1 MASDTSVGFTRS
13 LTTLLTGTVLAQ
25 AIPFLAAPV
34 IARLFGAPQFAL
46 FGGMIAVFNVLS
58 VLVTGRYELAV
69 MVPKERS
76 EAAHL
81 VRGGLLFCVLASV
94 GIYGLLLAFHRP
106 LELHTGIVSLHN
118 VLAVLALLAL
128 FAGTQQVVQ
137 QWLLRERAFK
147 AMAQVKVVQA
157 LGITALTLL
166 AGWLGWKEGLV
177 LGYLGGWLLF
187 AGATVFLM
195 MRTAPLPDAWDRRRS
210 LNALAH
216 YKDWPLH
223 NAWPAL
229 LNAMASGGA
238 VIYMGLFYN
247 AETAGQHNF
256 ARQYLL
262 VPISMVTVALGQVV
276 FERMSSRIRERQAI
290 GSELRRIVYA
300 LVLLALAGGLV
311 VTLAGPWL
319 FDLVF
324 GAQWSYAGTASRI
337 LIWGYAMQLV
347 ASPLGVVLLALGRV
361 KLTMVFPLIY
371 GVLMVLPFFARH
383 MEAMQFMT
391 LLAAIEVV
399 AYGAYLVLVRSAV
412 RAYDQSLVNA

>member
-1 MASDTSVGFTRS
+1 M
-13 LTTLLTGTVLAQ
+13 
-25 AIPFLAAPV
+25 
-34 IARLFGAPQFAL
+34 
-46 FGGMIAVFNVLS
+46 
-58 VLVTGRYELAV
+58 
-69 MVPKERS
+69 
-76 EAAHL
+76 
-81 VRGGLLFCVLASV
+81 
-94 GIYGLLLAFHRP
+94 
-106 LELHTGIVSLHN
+106 
-118 VLAVLALLAL
+118 LAVLALLAL